1 MTVTDWIWIDPI
13 LEMAKGYKKTV
24 GRRDESITHTP
35 SSDSFYVFLSAALSQ
50 GRRKMII
57 HSYFAAGSAAGSAFF
72 SRKRMP

>member
-1 MTVTDWIWIDPI
+1 MTVTDWLWMAHIC
-13 LEMAKGYKKTV
+13 EMAKGYKKTV

-57 HSYFAAGSAAGSAFF
+57 HTYFASAAAAGSSFF
-72 SRKRMP
+72 SMKRMP

>member
-1 MTVTDWIWIDPI
+1 MTVTGWIWIDPI
-13 LEMAKGYKKTV
+13 REMAKGYKKTV

-57 HSYFAAGSAAGSAFF
+57 HTYFAAAGAGSAFF